1 MSYEK
6 NKIAQEIGYLVIAF
20 NLLENCIDIVLFEIL
35 HSRTNE
41 FGKIITEGYSFSRKL
56 HLLKKM
62 YQSYLDASGEE
73 NGRKE
78 LTTLIG
84 KIKSANTK
92 RNKMVHAAWE
102 EYFYDNLKKEVRTRW
117 KTSKGQITELT
128 ISANSESILNIKK
141 EIEKLDE
148 LLFNFHEKYYYT

>member
-1 MSYEK
+1 YLILIKKKQMSYEK

-73 NGRKE
+73 NVIKE
-78 LTTLIG
+78 LTTYIY
-84 KIKSANTK
+84 KIKIN
-92 RNKMVHAAWE
+92 
-102 EYFYDNLKKEVRTRW
+102 
-117 KTSKGQITELT
+117 
-128 ISANSESILNIKK
+128 NIKR
-141 EIEKLDE
+141 
-148 LLFNFHEKYYYT
+148 